1 VLQQSAG
8 DMRLKRVVAKAD
20 VGLRTGVGS
29 IVAAAGGTAPVVS
42 GASVVLDAAGSIG
55 VPGRDLVVAVSPGSR
70 LTATA
75 RQGLQIEQAGGDLT
89 VARATTTSG
98 GVRLTVPSGSLTLP
112 AGGVLGSSSGPA
124 LLQVRDAVT
133 LAAGSNP
140 FATTWFGVVGRYGRA
155 GAPSTINASNPGG
168 SSVITAPYRSISQWS
183 ASGSGAAPTAGDGPA
198 EAARNTLETYTGGVG
213 AVAVDGEGS
222 FYFVNNFVGRLRQID
237 WTGTVRTVYASGLQN
252 VQNVTGLAAD
262 GAGNLVIADAGGAGQ
277 ASGIKMWNAATSAVT
292 TIVPTANPP
301 AAVAVDAIGNIVF
314 IVGDRV
320 KLWTAQTGAIRVL
333 PFTGLNNPGGVAT
346 DAAGNVY
353 VVDTGNS
360 LVRKWVA
367 STDQAITLT
376 AFTGLR
382 APRGIA
388 VNAAGDV
395 LVADTGND
403 RVQILD
409 AVSGAVSTLIAAGLS
424 NPVHL
429 AVDGQG
435 NVATINAVGTS
446 RSLDVYQPW
455 ASVTSASVAM
465 PATGGS
471 GVLPAVAS
479 GSQSL
484 VGRFVPWSDRS
495 WLRVTEANDGVVRF
509 AVDTAPSGS
518 VRQGH
523 ITILGRRITVSQA
536 AGQTTTAI
544 SAPTVAYGAN
554 GVVTVTVRS
563 THATPT
569 GPVSLR
575 VDGGP
580 ALTATLVASA
590 NTIVDNRISFGATA
604 TFNVGL
610 LRGGAHKLE
619 ATYADQATFTGSSA
633 SVDIEVTRAVVAP
646 TLSQSRSAIA
656 FGGSASFTARI
667 AAVAGG
673 AMPIG
678 FVQFYRGSTLIASV
692 MFDANGRASLTV
704 RTLPRGT
711 HNITARYSGDG
722 NYAPAT
728 SEVVVHTVT

>member
-1 VLQQSAG
+1 
-8 DMRLKRVVAKAD
+8 M
-20 VGLRTGVGS
+20 
-29 IVAAAGGTAPVVS
+29 
-42 GASVVLDAAGSIG
+42 
-55 VPGRDLVVAVSPGSR
+55 
-70 LTATA
+70 
-75 RQGLQIEQAGGDLT
+75 
-89 VARATTTSG
+89 
-98 GVRLTVPSGSLTLP
+98 
-112 AGGVLGSSSGPA
+112 
-124 LLQVRDAVT
+124 
-133 LAAGSNP
+133 
-140 FATTWFGVVGRYGRA
+140 
-155 GAPSTINASNPGG
+155 
-168 SSVITAPYRSISQWS
+168 
-183 ASGSGAAPTAGDGPA
+183 
-198 EAARNTLETYTGGVG
+198 
-213 AVAVDGEGS
+213 
-222 FYFVNNFVGRLRQID
+222 
-237 WTGTVRTVYASGLQN
+237 
-252 VQNVTGLAAD
+252 
-262 GAGNLVIADAGGAGQ
+262 
-277 ASGIKMWNAATSAVT
+277 
-292 TIVPTANPP
+292 
-301 AAVAVDAIGNIVF
+301 
-314 IVGDRV
+314 

-333 PFTGLNNPGGVAT
+333 PFVGLDNPGGVAT

-353 VVDTGNS
+353 VVDTGNN
-360 LVRKWVA
+360 LVGKWVA
-367 STDQAITLT
+367 STDQVVTLA

-435 NVATINAVGTS
+435 NVATIDSVGTAC
-446 RSLDVYQPW
+446 SLDVFQPW
-455 ASVTSASVAM
+455 ADVTSTSVAM

-484 VGRFVPWSDRS
+484 VGRFVPTSDRS

-580 ALTATLVASA
+580 ALTATLVAAAPTTAAGITTYS
-590 NTIVDNRISFGATA
+590 ATA

-646 TLSQSRSAIA
+646 TLSQSADTTA
-656 FGGSASFTARI
+656 FGRGASFTARI

-673 AMPIG
+673 AMPTG
-678 FVQFYRGSTLIASV
+678 RVQFYRGSTLIPSLV
-692 MFDANGRASLTV
+692 WFDANGRASLTV
-704 RTLPRGT
+704 STLPVGT

>member
-1 VLQQSAG
+1 
-8 DMRLKRVVAKAD
+8 M
-20 VGLRTGVGS
+20 
-29 IVAAAGGTAPVVS
+29 
-42 GASVVLDAAGSIG
+42 
-55 VPGRDLVVAVSPGSR
+55 PGRDLVVAVSPGSR

-75 RQGLQIEQAGGDLT
+75 GQGLQVEQSGGDLT
-89 VARATTTSG
+89 VARATTASG
-98 GVRLTVPSGSLTLP
+98 GARLTVPSGSLTLP
-112 AGGVLGSSSGPA
+112 AGARLGSSAGPA

-140 FATTWFGVVGRYGRA
+140 FATTWFGVVGRYGRT

-183 ASGSGAAPTAGDGPA
+183 ASGSGAAPTAGVGTAD
-198 EAARNTLETYTGGVG
+198 AAKTTLKTYTGGVG
-213 AVAVDGEGS
+213 AVAVDAEGS
-222 FYFVNNFVGRLRQID
+222 FYVFNPAARLLKQID
-237 WTGTVRTVYASGLQN
+237 WTGAIRTLPASGLQN
-252 VQNVTGLAAD
+252 ATGLVAD
-262 GAGNLVIADAGGAGQ
+262 SAGNLVIADAGGAGQ
-277 ASGIKMWNAATSAVT
+277 ASGIKMWNAATGAVT

-320 KLWTAQTGAIRVL
+320 KLWVAQTGAIRVL

-353 VVDTGNS
+353 VVDTGNN

-367 STDQAITLT
+367 STDQVVTLS

-388 VNAAGDV
+388 FDAAGDV

-435 NVATINAVGTS
+435 NVATIDSVGTAC
-446 RSLDVYQPW
+446 SLDVFQPW
-455 ASVTSASVAM
+455 ADVTSTSVAM

-471 GVLPAVAS
+471 GVLSAVAA

-484 VGRFVPWSDRS
+484 VGRFVPTSDRS

-580 ALTATLVASA
+580 SSTATLAAAAPTTEAGITTYS
-590 NTIVDNRISFGATA
+590 ATA

-610 LRGGAHKLE
+610 LRTGRRQLA
-619 ATYADQATFTGSSA
+619 ATYANHATFTGSSA
-633 SVDIEVTRAVVAP
+633 AGEIEVTRASVAP
-646 TLSQSRSAIA
+646 SVTQMLASSAVTNA
-656 FGGSASFTARI
+656 VLFTASLTP
-667 AAVAGG
+667 VFLGL
-673 AMPIG
+673 MPTG
-678 FVQFYRGSTLIASV
+678 YVQFYRGSTEIGSIV
-692 MFDANGRASLTV
+692 RVDTTGRARLT
-704 RTLPRGT
+704 TTDLPRGAN
-711 HNITARYSGDG
+711 NITARYLGDG
-722 NYAPAT
+722 NYSPAT
-728 SEVVVHTVT
+728 SAVIVHTVR